1 MIPVYPQYSP
11 TTFKREDIIIVKD
24 IDGKHKNL
32 RKKANPNRAG
42 KCSNN

>member
-1 MIPVYPQYSP
+1 MILVYPQYSP

-24 IDGKHKNL
+24 IDDKHKNL
-32 RKKANPNRAG
+32 WKKADLNKAG